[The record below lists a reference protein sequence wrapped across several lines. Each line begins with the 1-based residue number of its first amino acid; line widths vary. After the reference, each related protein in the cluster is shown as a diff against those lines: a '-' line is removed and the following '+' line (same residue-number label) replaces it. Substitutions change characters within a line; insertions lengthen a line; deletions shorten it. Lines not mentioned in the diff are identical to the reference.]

1 MTIKLES
8 IQEAKPALEA
18 LIQKDMSMAAAYKVS
33 KLVKAINAEL
43 KNYDEMR
50 IKLLQDIGSTLNE
63 TGDNYVIPVDKRQ
76 IFAEKMQELLAVEV
90 EVPEKIDISGEDIS
104 ISPDQLLALEPFLD
118 FNFNDNE

>member
-104 ISPDQLLALEPFLD
+104 ISPDQLLALEPFLV
-118 FNFNDNE
+118 FNFNE

>member
-18 LIQKDMSMAAAYKVS
+18 LIQKDMSMSAAYKVS

-43 KNYDEMR
+43 KNYDELR
-50 IKLLQDIGSTLNE
+50 IKLLQDIGSTLDD
-63 TGDNYVIPVDKRQ
+63 TGNNYVIPVDKRQ

-90 EVPEKIDISGEDIS
+90 EVPEKIDISGENIS

-118 FNFNDNE
+118 FNFNE

>member
-43 KNYDEMR
+43 KTYDEMR

-118 FNFNDNE
+118 FNFNE

>member
-18 LIQKDMSMAAAYKVS
+18 LIQKDMSMSAAYKVS

-118 FNFNDNE
+118 FNFNE

>member
-76 IFAEKMQELLAVEV
+76 VFAEKMQELLAVEV
-90 EVPEKIDISGEDIS
+90 EIPEKIDISGEDIS

-118 FNFNDNE
+118 FNFNE

>member
-18 LIQKDMSMAAAYKVS
+18 LIQKDMSMSAAYKVS

-43 KNYDEMR
+43 KNYDELR

-118 FNFNDNE
+118 FNFNE

>member
-18 LIQKDMSMAAAYKVS
+18 LIQKDMSMSAAYKVS

-104 ISPDQLLALEPFLD
+104 ISPDQLLALEPFLVLD
-118 FNFNDNE
+118 FGE

>member
-18 LIQKDMSMAAAYKVS
+18 LIQKDMSMSAAYKVS

-43 KNYDEMR
+43 KNYDELR

-104 ISPDQLLALEPFLD
+104 ISPDQLLALEPFLV
-118 FNFNDNE
+118 FNFNE

>member
-43 KNYDEMR
+43 KTYDEMR

-104 ISPDQLLALEPFLD
+104 ISPDQLLALEPFLV
-118 FNFNDNE
+118 FNFNE

>member
-90 EVPEKIDISGEDIS
+90 EVPEKIDISGENIS
-104 ISPDQLLALEPFLD
+104 ISPDQLLALEPFLVLD
-118 FNFNDNE
+118 FGE

>member
-18 LIQKDMSMAAAYKVS
+18 LIQKDMSMSAAYKVS

-76 IFAEKMQELLAVEV
+76 VFAEKMQELLAVEV

-104 ISPDQLLALEPFLD
+104 ISPDQLLALEPFLVLD
-118 FNFNDNE
+118 FGE

>member
-118 FNFNDNE
+118 FNFNE

>member
-18 LIQKDMSMAAAYKVS
+18 LIQKDMSMSAAYKVS

-104 ISPDQLLALEPFLD
+104 ISPDQLLALEPFLV
-118 FNFNDNE
+118 FNFNE

>member
-90 EVPEKIDISGEDIS
+90 EVPDKIDISGEDIS
-104 ISPDQLLALEPFLD
+104 ISPDQLLALEPFLV
-118 FNFNDNE
+118 FNFNE